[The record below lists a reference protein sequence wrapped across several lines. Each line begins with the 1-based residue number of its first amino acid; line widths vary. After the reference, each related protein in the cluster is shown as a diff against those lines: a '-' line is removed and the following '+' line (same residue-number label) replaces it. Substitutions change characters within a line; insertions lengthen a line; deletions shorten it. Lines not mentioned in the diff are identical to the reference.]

1 MKNELW
7 STGSAVACCTTMA
20 WTLLM
25 PWQSQWLHMVLK
37 CVTGNVCKGT
47 KAFALEKVILTTT
60 TSMSQFRLTCFL
72 NLVLEFTN
80 TGWIKKELYWVY
92 VAAKVMPAALMAISG
107 GPSWPKVKAAGQPI
121 LLEVSWGEG
130 NWDLGM
136 ECMVTVMSPPQPLD
150 QTPERRLSVW
160 ALKTDPKF
168 SHLFKVFF
176 QN

>member
-1 MKNELW
+1 MSWGVL
-7 STGSAVACCTTMA
+7 AV
-20 WTLLM
+20 
-25 PWQSQWLHMVLK
+25 QWLAVQQWPGPSGCHGRASGCTWCLNVLLEM
-37 CVTGNVCKGT
+37 CSKGT

-60 TSMSQFRLTCFL
+60 TGMSWFRLTCFL

-107 GPSWPKVKAAGQPI
+107 GPSWPKVKAAGQPV
-121 LLEVSWGEG
+121 LLEVSWGER

-136 ECMVTVMSPPQPLD
+136 ECLVTVISPPQPLD

-168 SHLFKVFF
+168 SHLFGVFF